1 MNPRAGDVGALAHDE
16 GPNAGL
22 RLGLRLGLAPDAQ
35 RQLAALVVR
44 HLRPCEGRPG
54 GASDDQ
60 GRCDPCAAADAVV
73 KINNSG
79 IRLIEIYILVVY
91 GKKCNKSDII
101 YEDKRGWIY
110 EFVDFR
116 KYIL

>member
-1 MNPRAGDVGALAHDE
+1 MHKLI
-16 GPNAGL
+16 
-22 RLGLRLGLAPDAQ
+22 
-35 RQLAALVVR
+35 
-44 HLRPCEGRPG
+44 
-54 GASDDQ
+54 
-60 GRCDPCAAADAVV
+60 V